1 MVINVKVLINFEFY
15 KDSLSSLSTIPLY
28 EKVKNVILIEK
39 NSFVKLK
46 LDVYDSSVY
55 SQNNIQSKNFLFI
68 QKLNFLYS
76 RYERKIILELNV
88 STDEVDEI
96 NKLNPFGV
104 CFTEDDDKLGMILTE
119 FYKGIYKINCEI
131 TLLIK
136 NLIEKSINLHWQKLT
151 VVKEYILLGTG
162 EIINR
167 IDKGERV
174 NFSSENMILFDNA
187 MYMGNEVNIV
197 NDYLKS
203 FYNFLKNPK
212 DDEVIEKYNTLK
224 EEIKSDYS
232 KTFAS
237 EVTVPTV
244 INSFIRE
251 GIYLGIF
258 LKNTINNY
266 RSSYDFSN
274 TYRSQ
279 LSYIS
284 KFKRMVSSDFIKG
297 TISNIN
303 DERIKTQLGDLFS
316 KYNECKFFFDSYKDN
331 IISFTDIE
339 EFAFYFQRLAV
350 VQLNLSEA
358 VITLTTDQLKNIFN
372 NFYMG
377 MDTNYIQPKYN
388 LWCIPYTPT
397 GKPEI
402 VVMLDKMT
410 GEAYKIM
417 RTDDMTFVQ
426 EYQRGYPYILESIV
440 PIL

>member
-1 MVINVKVLINFEFY
+1 
-15 KDSLSSLSTIPLY
+15 
-28 EKVKNVILIEK
+28 
-39 NSFVKLK
+39 
-46 LDVYDSSVY
+46 
-55 SQNNIQSKNFLFI
+55 
-68 QKLNFLYS
+68 
-76 RYERKIILELNV
+76 
-88 STDEVDEI
+88 
-96 NKLNPFGV
+96 
-104 CFTEDDDKLGMILTE
+104 
-119 FYKGIYKINCEI
+119 
-131 TLLIK
+131 
-136 NLIEKSINLHWQKLT
+136 
-151 VVKEYILLGTG
+151 
-162 EIINR
+162 
-167 IDKGERV
+167 
-174 NFSSENMILFDNA
+174 
-187 MYMGNEVNIV
+187 MGNEVNIV

-316 KYNECKFFFDSYKDN
+316 KYNECKFFFNSYKDN

-426 EYQRGYPYILESIV
+426 EYQEVILIF
-440 PIL
+440 